1 MTGPVTTNLGERD
14 GRELGAGVTAFVN
27 GVSSIGGIAEGT
39 SIMNNYKFILAK
51 NDLVWFCI
59 FLNFQFPWNILGPLL
74 GVISSTLGWNA
85 VLIVQI
91 ILSFLAGVAVYKAHR
106 IEEETIIKQ
115 LPIGF

>member
-51 NDLVWFCI
+51 N
-59 FLNFQFPWNILGPLL
+59 
-74 GVISSTLGWNA
+74 
-85 VLIVQI
+85 
-91 ILSFLAGVAVYKAHR
+91 
-106 IEEETIIKQ
+106 
-115 LPIGF
+115 